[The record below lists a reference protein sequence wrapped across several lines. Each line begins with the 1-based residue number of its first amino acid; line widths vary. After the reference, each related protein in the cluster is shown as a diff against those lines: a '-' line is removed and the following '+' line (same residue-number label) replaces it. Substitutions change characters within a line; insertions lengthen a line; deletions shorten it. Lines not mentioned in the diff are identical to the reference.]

1 MWSHHMFQLPY
12 NARRPHSA
20 IYMSPTKLTVIWAA
34 YFPQQQIL
42 FSFFLKK
49 YGSLSK
55 FHALTVFYFPPPL
68 PLARKP
74 FYSCTSPSP
83 FNTATANQSDNKQ
96 LFEHEYRRDKYPLS
110 KEVIPMYRGQQI
122 VDYHN
127 NSIVIYDDDDG

>member
-1 MWSHHMFQLPY
+1 MWLSHMFQLPY
-12 NARRPHSA
+12 IAQRSHSA
-20 IYMSPTKLTVIWAA
+20 IYMPPTKLTKTRAA
-34 YFPQQQIL
+34 YFLQQQIL

-83 FNTATANQSDNKQ
+83 FNTATANQSDIKQ
-96 LFEHEYRRDKYPLS
+96 LFEHEYCRDKYPHS
-110 KEVIPMYRGQQI
+110 KEVIPMYGGQ
-122 VDYHN
+122 
-127 NSIVIYDDDDG
+127 